1 MACSLLPRGR
11 DSGMTT
17 VAIVNSSEDTVE
29 ALRLFFEQQG
39 FARLPSSSSSAA
51 ARRCGAAR

>member
-1 MACSLLPRGR
+1 
-11 DSGMTT
+11 MTT
-17 VAIVNSSEDTVE
+17 VAIVHSSEDTVE